1 MRQASA
7 NLSSP
12 AHSLLRRRKAA
23 AKNRNR
29 VIYPSFISRRMGQLL
44 KNTERIDRAAMQCS
58 TGEGG
63 RMWPEMS
70 PVFSE
75 KNESDFVKFFVG
87 CARQLL
93 RNANIRSF
101 DDALRRGGAV
111 SQSVQ
116 LLMGIIYYAQP
127 CFAHPLFSPN
137 VKVNHFC

>member
-12 AHSLLRRRKAA
+12 AHSLLRQRKAA

-75 KNESDFVKFFVG
+75 KNESDFVKFATIAQE
-87 CARQLL
+87 CEYT
-93 RNANIRSF
+93 
-101 DDALRRGGAV
+101 
-111 SQSVQ
+111 
-116 LLMGIIYYAQP
+116 II
-127 CFAHPLFSPN
+127 
-137 VKVNHFC
+137 